1 VAYVRVE
8 DRRMDEEVA
17 TRIFEVLQELVGVGR
32 LTVTCAS
39 NASNAE
45 FEYAVDLRCVIS
57 W

>member
-1 VAYVRVE
+1 MRVE